1 MKRLFIGVT
10 IFMFLLSIFIVPALS
25 YGAVDSKQISQNN
38 QSPAAQHQYT
48 MNDCHLHYVN
58 FVQETNGM
66 DLLIKEMDKL
76 GVEQSMLTGL
86 PVVKKWDINSPVRP
100 IYYLDDD
107 ARSYYYTATDVIV
120 ANAVLSLPQEQK
132 RRFHPYICG
141 FNPTDRNAVDH
152 VKRMLE
158 LYPGFWEGIGE
169 ILLRHDDL
177 TALMEGEQARADHIA
192 LDPVYDLACEQD
204 FPVLLHTDIGSAGNT
219 DPIYLPE
226 LENALKKHPKTR
238 FIWAHAGIGRR
249 INIPALVKVCD
260 RLLSTYD
267 NLWIDLTSHLYEEY
281 LVVDG
286 RLSQDWVNLVEKY
299 PDRFMIGSD
308 VVGHFDTGYEDHITR
323 NYILL
328 DALKGETVE
337 KVAKKNFISILPLRV
352 REKM

>member
-1 MKRLFIGVT
+1 MKQVFIGVT
-10 IFMFLLSIFIVPALS
+10 IFMFLLSIFAVPAS
-25 YGAVDSKQISQNN
+25 YSGAVDSKKISRNN
-38 QSPAAQHQYT
+38 QSFSIQHQYT
-48 MNDCHLHYVN
+48 INDCHLHYVN
-58 FVQETNGM
+58 FVQETDGM

-107 ARSYYYTATDVIV
+107 GRSYFYTATDVIV
-120 ANAVLSLPQEQK
+120 ANAVLSLKEEQK

-158 LYPGFWEGIGE
+158 WYPGLWEGIGE

-177 TALMEGEQARADHIA
+177 SALMEGEQARADHIA
-192 LDPVYDLACEQD
+192 LDPVYDLAREQD
-204 FPVLLHTDIGSAGNT
+204 FPVLLHTNIGSVRNKE
-219 DPIYLPE
+219 PIYLPE
-226 LENALKKHPKTR
+226 LENALKKHPGTR

-249 INIPALVKVCD
+249 INVPALVNVCD

-281 LVVDG
+281 LVIDG
-286 RLSQDWVNLVEKY
+286 KLSQDWVNLIEKY

-308 VVGHFDTGYEDHITR
+308 VVGHFDAGYEDHITR

-352 REKM
+352 RKKI